1 MLDRSIVHA
10 VATRRPS
17 LSLSSS
23 PSISYGDRAFS
34 RSPRHPS
41 SSSPVL
47 FSPDAS
53 PSERL
58 LSAPPSSPSIQTPEE
73 PRYSRDNQKA
83 PRIRRNFWNSRRCI
97 VFSPL
102 SATKTWQRWNCSLSL
117 SLSLFFYLHLFS
129 SFFLPPLSVLLFP
142 SFLPS
147 FSSSSRL
154 SSIFL
159 FSMPRAVLS
168 SK

>member
-17 LSLSSS
+17 FLSFSFSSS

-58 LSAPPSSPSIQTPEE
+58 LSAPPSSHSIQTPEE

-117 SLSLFFYLHLFS
+117 SFLLPSSLFLL
-129 SFFLPPLSVLLFP
+129 LPATTLRAPF

>member
-17 LSLSSS
+17 FLSFSLSSS

-117 SLSLFFYLHLFS
+117 FS
-129 SFFLPPLSVLLFP
+129 FTFISFPPSSCHHSPCSFFLP
-142 SFLPS
+142 SFLLILLQAFLH
-147 FSSSSRL
+147 FSLFDASRGSL
-154 SSIFL
+154 E
-159 FSMPRAVLS
+159 
-168 SK
+168 